1 MRIAVGGIRHE
12 SNNFSSLVTALDEF
26 AIARGDDILRGEQFV
41 GHGGDVTFVPTLSSH
56 APPHGLVGA
65 DAYRTMR
72 DELLE
77 RLTGAGPVDA
87 LYLDLHGAMDVV
99 DIGDGE
105 SDLIRHVRAAI
116 GPDLPI
122 ALSLDLH
129 ANLAPE
135 VIAAADIATAY
146 RTAPHRDGVATRRR
160 AIHLLIDQL
169 RAGRRN
175 HTAMVKPPCLIPGEY
190 AVTDV
195 EPARSLYAS
204 LADFDRRPGIVDTSI
219 VIGCAWTDSEYTST
233 AALAVGER
241 AAAEATAREIAAA
254 IWTARERFAPE
265 VPTLAIGP
273 AIAHADAATDSPVF
287 LSDSGDNVTA
297 GAAGDLTIV
306 LRALLATRARNALVV
321 GICDPAAV
329 ASCRAAGVGAHAR
342 LSLGGKLDTRNGT
355 PFDITAIVTGLR
367 DDGAVVTIDG
377 VTLVITTERDGFITL
392 GRFAHFGVDPRAYRI
407 VVVKTGYLFPE
418 MRTVARDAIL
428 LLSPGFTDLDLAR
441 LPYRRVRRP
450 IFPLDRAL
458 AWVP

>member
-12 SNNFSSLVTALDEF
+12 SNNFSSLVTSLEEF
-26 AIARGDDILRGEQFV
+26 TIARGDDILLGEQFI
-41 GHGGDVTFVPTLSSH
+41 GHGDDVTFVPTLSAH
-56 APPHGLVGA
+56 APPHGLVGT
-65 DAYRTMR
+65 DAYRAMR
-72 DELLE
+72 DELRD
-77 RLTGAGPVDA
+77 RLRAGLPLDA

-99 DIGDGE
+99 AIGDGE
-105 SDLIRHVRAAI
+105 SDLIRHIRAAV
-116 GPDLPI
+116 GPNLPI

-160 AIHLLIDQL
+160 AIDLLVTQL
-169 RAGRRN
+169 RAGRRH

-195 EPARSLYAS
+195 EPARSLYAN
-204 LADFDRRPGIVDTSI
+204 LDTFDRRPGIVDTSI

-241 AAAEATAREIAAA
+241 AAGEATAREIAAG
-254 IWTARERFAPE
+254 IWAARERFAPE

-273 AIAHADAATDSPVF
+273 AIARARAATDTPVF

-306 LRALLATRARNALVV
+306 LRALIAAGARDTLVV
-321 GICDPAAV
+321 GICNPDAV
-329 ASCRAAGVGAHAR
+329 AACRATGSGAR
-342 LSLGGKLDTRNGT
+342 ISLSLGGRLDTRNGT
-355 PFDITAIVTGLR
+355 PFDTTATVGGLR
-367 DDGAVVTIDG
+367 EDGAVLTIDG
-377 VTLVITTERDGFITL
+377 VTVVITTARDGFITL
-392 GRFAHFGVDPRAYRI
+392 DRFAHFGLDPRAYRI

-418 MRTVARDAIL
+418 MRTIARDAIL

-450 IFPLDRAL
+450 IFPLDRLL
-458 AWVP
+458 AWAP